1 MWHNICGY
9 SHAVTSTM
17 LLLTES
23 TLSFV
28 NLLVDDYESTSKQS
42 LAGTVKGWATGV
54 HDKTSP
60 GSVKASTDMTTL
72 VSAGALHS
80 QPKQVTMNTQTIT
93 HWHGSEM
100 DPGIATKFGGF
111 DLDDNDNEEREVMLL
126 PKDNIALVRALLFH
140 SKLFTKLTAL
150 GCSLHS

>member
-1 MWHNICGY
+1 
-9 SHAVTSTM
+9 M

-23 TLSFV
+23 TLSFI

-80 QPKQVTMNTQTIT
+80 QPKQVTMSTQTIT
-93 HWHGSEM
+93 HGSEM
-100 DPGIATKFGGF
+100 NPGIATTFGGF
-111 DLDDNDNEEREVMLL
+111 DLDNNDNEE
-126 PKDNIALVRALLFH
+126 
-140 SKLFTKLTAL
+140 
-150 GCSLHS
+150 